1 MEKSSFLIGKPSING
16 PFSMAML
23 VFQRLYVLG
32 DQSQTNLQPT
42 WHPAEHP
49 SHFPP
54 HRFSA
59 VRFSG
64 ARPRCQPVRTVSPEK
79 YICVCT
85 YIYMCIY
92 IYIYTYVYINM
103 YIYIYVYIY
112 IYICICIYIY
122 MYIYM
127 YIYVYIYVY
136 IFQNNKNFMNFI
148 PVFYQEPYRIFG
160 ILSQHAESSDF
171 KELRSYPSPILP
183 SSLLLIL
190 PHLLMLQI
198 HSNPKS
204 LS

>member
-23 VFQRLYVLG
+23 VFQRLYVLR

-85 YIYMCIY
+85 YIYIYMYIY
-92 IYIYTYVYINM
+92 IYVYIYTYVYINM

-112 IYICICIYIY
+112 IYMY
-122 MYIYM
+122 MYIYI
-127 YIYVYIYVY
+127 YIYVYIYICIY
-136 IFQNNKNFMNFI
+136 IPKQ
-148 PVFYQEPYRIFG
+148 QE
-160 ILSQHAESSDF
+160 LH
-171 KELRSYPSPILP
+171 ELHPCFLP
-183 SSLLLIL
+183 RTISHFWDSLATCWI
-190 PHLLMLQI
+190 I
-198 HSNPKS
+198 RF
-204 LS
+204 